1 MVNILL
7 SRDGAARS
15 LPAKTSPQIMPTISC
30 HCRRSK
36 SLGFVCLLPLFAFGV
51 DSFAAVLSK
60 PRARSTAPARR
71 QTANAPIHYNI
82 QKRTPMFPQLKVDD
96 QDPESEGKGPK
107 NTELP
112 KIEPII
118 ILEQQQDIG
127 NPSLP
132 GWTRTRRQRR
142 RQTQA
147 QLRQLATWSANDQ
160 PNRPIICEYEPDAS
174 WLWTRWRGTVLSLTI
189 VPVVWNIGVGIVV
202 DAAIHYQ
209 INHYSLVSSGN
220 LVLPTSLM
228 HRTWPLLAI
237 PPQDDPL
244 IQQLAGLNSLWEYQV
259 TLTTF
264 ILTFFTAEAYKHW
277 RTVYLTTRAIQGRI
291 NDMCL
296 LLTIAA
302 KRDDPDSQALVATCT
317 RLLKKSHSFFWAA
330 MPTVSDGLGDV
341 GIVNDDDSNPKGPKL
356 EQPDQVG
363 PLLLTPQ
370 GLERL
375 VQSKELRP
383 EERDALLASGLP
395 PSQYTYVLMEWVGL
409 YVMEGLEAGF
419 LLGPRHGDTR
429 NRNIPSGWEEN
440 FLRQLTALRGEY
452 FNIGDYVSGRMPLAY
467 VQLVQVLVDSLVYIA
482 PLSLYSEL
490 GTLSIPLTGLLTLFY
505 KGLLELSKSFL
516 DPFGV
521 EGFPGQNIRVDVLVS
536 ELNFGAARRWTKAAQ
551 AFPEPPGPLRR
562 TSKGSGKQ

>member
-1 MVNILL
+1 M
-7 SRDGAARS
+7 A
-15 LPAKTSPQIMPTISC
+15 
-30 HCRRSK
+30 
-36 SLGFVCLLPLFAFGV
+36 VCLLLLHVPVGV
-51 DSFAAVLSK
+51 DSFAAAALRPRLDIITNSHNNNNNNNIFSRRRFLLCSSK
-60 PRARSTAPARR
+60 R
-71 QTANAPIHYNI
+71 
-82 QKRTPMFPQLKVDD
+82 VDD
-96 QDPESEGKGPK
+96 HRGQEEKDRGDPEDPK
-107 NTELP
+107 SDTLP
-112 KIEPII
+112 LLLARERT
-118 ILEQQQDIG
+118 ILPENDIG

-132 GWTRTRRQRR
+132 GWTRTSRRKAQRRQA
-142 RQTQA
+142 QE

-160 PNRPIICEYEPDAS
+160 PNRPIICEYEPGAL

-189 VPVVWNIGVGIVV
+189 VPVVWNIGIGILV
-202 DAAIHYQ
+202 DAAVHYQ
-209 INHYSLVSSGN
+209 IHHSSLISSGN
-220 LVLPTSLM
+220 PASSPTSLM

-302 KRDDPDSQALVATCT
+302 HRDDPDSQALVATCT

-341 GIVNDDDSNPKGPKL
+341 GMSNDDDSNPKGPKL

-375 VQSKELRP
+375 VQTKELRP

-419 LLGPRHGDTR
+419 LLGSRHSDTTKSSS
-429 NRNIPSGWEEN
+429 NRNSQSGWEEN

-482 PLSLYSEL
+482 PLSLYSDL
-490 GTLSIPLTGLLTLFY
+490 GSLSIPLTGLLTLFY

-562 TSKGSGKQ
+562 TPTRSGRQ